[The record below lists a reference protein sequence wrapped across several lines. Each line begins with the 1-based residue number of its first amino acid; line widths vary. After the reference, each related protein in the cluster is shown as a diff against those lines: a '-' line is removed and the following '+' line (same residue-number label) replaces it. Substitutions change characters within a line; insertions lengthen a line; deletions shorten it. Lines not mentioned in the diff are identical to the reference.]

1 MEERRRSPRRPV
13 QGQAVAVLSI
23 ESVRVLEL
31 STASVLLQT
40 PFTLDPER
48 RGVLRLSMGGDP
60 FAADV
65 EILRISPAPSA
76 ADGVRVAAQ
85 FLGMTPKNRQLI
97 ERFISQ

>member
-1 MEERRRSPRRPV
+1 VFSV
-13 QGQAVAVLSI
+13 

-31 STASVLLQT
+31 STDSVLLET
-40 PFTLDPER
+40 PATVDPEP
-48 RGVLRLSMGGDP
+48 RGVLRLSMDGAP

-65 EILRISPAPSA
+65 EILRVAPAPDP

-85 FLGMTPKNRQLI
+85 FQGITPKHRQLI